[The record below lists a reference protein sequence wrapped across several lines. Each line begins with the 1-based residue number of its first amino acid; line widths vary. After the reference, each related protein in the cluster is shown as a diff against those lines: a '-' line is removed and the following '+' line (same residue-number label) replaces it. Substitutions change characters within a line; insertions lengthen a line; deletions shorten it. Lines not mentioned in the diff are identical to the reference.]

1 MLEVVRKLEQWITVA
16 LIVMLAVVVLLAT
29 IELGHAIVVD
39 VTTPPVLFPGID
51 KLLDVFGKLLLVL
64 IGIELIETMRS
75 FAREGVVR
83 VEVVLTVAIIA
94 LARKIIVLEP
104 GHVESL
110 YLLGM
115 AALLAALS
123 FAYRAFVRERIHA
136 EHHHPPPSEPRP

>member
-1 MLEVVRKLEQWITVA
+1 MLDRFFRKLEQGITLA
-16 LIVMLAVVVLLAT
+16 LMVMLAVVVALAT
-29 IELGHAIVVD
+29 IELGYTIVVD
-39 VTTPPVLFPGID
+39 IATPPVLFPGIE
-51 KLLDVFGKLLLVL
+51 KLLEIFGKLLLVL
-64 IGIELIETMRS
+64 IGIELMETMRA

-104 GHVESL
+104 GRFSSL
-110 YLLGM
+110 DLLGL

-136 EHHHPPPSEPRP
+136 ERHPPSGD

>member
-1 MLEVVRKLEQWITVA
+1 
-16 LIVMLAVVVLLAT
+16 
-29 IELGHAIVVD
+29 VVD
-39 VTTPPVLFPGID
+39 VASPPVLFPGID
-51 KLLDVFGKLLLVL
+51 KLLEIFGKLLLVV
-64 IGIELIETMRS
+64 IGIELMETLRS

-136 EHHHPPPSEPRP
+136 ERHPPPGAGAGRLDQP